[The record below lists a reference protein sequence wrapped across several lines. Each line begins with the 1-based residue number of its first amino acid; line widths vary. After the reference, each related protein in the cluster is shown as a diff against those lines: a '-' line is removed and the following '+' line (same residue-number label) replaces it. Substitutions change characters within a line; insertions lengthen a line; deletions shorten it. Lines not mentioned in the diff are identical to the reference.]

1 MKNILLITIFLGV
14 GYAECTPFEVSVYI
28 SEKDG
33 WMFPYSTFYW
43 GMSDGLSEIQQLN
56 DECYQLLENNNECI
70 MNCINMEQEELDN
83 DLGRIGCIYYNCPD
97 GELLIQNYE
106 EHTERPTHLYGEL
119 YCADNTDWNA
129 TSNLCQSNISI
140 EDLNGDGYDDAS
152 YEAGA
157 NSADPCYGVVCDDD
171 PEMICICGECT
182 YEDEQGD
189 TGGAE
194 DCSYGDE
201 CFEAGAESG
210 DLNLDGVD
218 NVLDVV
224 LLVNNILL
232 TP

>member
-1 MKNILLITIFLGV
+1 MKKLLLITMLLGI
-14 GYAECTPFEVSVYI
+14 GYSQCTPIEVSVYI

-70 MNCINMEQEELDN
+70 MNCINMEQDELN
-83 DLGRIGCIYYNCPD
+83 NNLGRVGCIYYNCPD
-97 GELLIQNYE
+97 GELLIQDYE
-106 EHTERPTHLYGEL
+106 THTERPAHLYGEL

-152 YEAGA
+152 YDAGA
-157 NSADPCYGVVCDDD
+157 ESGDPCYGVVCDDD

-189 TGGAE
+189 TGGG

-201 CFEAGAESG
+201 CFEAGAISG
-210 DLNLDGVD
+210 DLNLDGAD
-218 NVLDVV
+218 NVQDVV
-224 LLVNNILL
+224 ILVNNILN
-232 TP
+232 P

>member
-1 MKNILLITIFLGV
+1 MLLGV
-14 GYAECTPFEVSVYI
+14 GYSQCTPFEVSVYI

-70 MNCINMEQEELDN
+70 MNCINMEQDELDN
-83 DLGRIGCIYYNCPD
+83 NLGRIGCIYYNCPD
-97 GELLIQNYE
+97 GNALTQDYDT
-106 EHTERPTHLYGEL
+106 HAERPTHLYGAL

-140 EDLNGDGYDDAS
+140 EDLNGDGYDDVS
-152 YEAGA
+152 YDAGA
-157 NSADPCYGVVCDDD
+157 ESGDPCYGVVCDDD

-189 TGGAE
+189 TGGG
-194 DCSYGDE
+194 CSYGDE

-210 DLNLDGVD
+210 DLNLDGVE
-218 NVLDVV
+218 NIIDVV
-224 LLVNNILL
+224 VLVDNILN
-232 TP
+232 P